1 MNTIESNMYSDA
13 DDSTES
19 SRNYAPLKKID
30 KGTHK
35 LLEINGEV
43 ISIVDPA
50 VIANLEILIKQ
61 LQRKV
66 SVLEHELRQ
75 TRARQQRTDKQLA
88 ETNRELDNKVG
99 YE

>member
-1 MNTIESNMYSDA
+1 MNTIETSMYDT
-13 DDSTES
+13 DDLTEPS
-19 SRNYAPLKKID
+19 QKYPPFKKID
-30 KGTHK
+30 KGNHR
-35 LLEINGEV
+35 LLEINGET

-50 VIANLEILIKQ
+50 IVANLEILVKQ

-66 SVLEHELRQ
+66 SILEHELRQ
-75 TRARQQRTDKQLA
+75 TRARQQRTDKRLA